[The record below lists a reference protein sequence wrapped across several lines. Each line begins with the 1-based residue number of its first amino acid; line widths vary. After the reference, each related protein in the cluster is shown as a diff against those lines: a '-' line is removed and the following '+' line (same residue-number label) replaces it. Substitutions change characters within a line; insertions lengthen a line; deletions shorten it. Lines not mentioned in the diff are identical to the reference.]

1 MHCHNPLD
9 LLVKFLSTY
18 EEGRIILSA
27 GSYEYKIQ
35 TKSCPK
41 LVWLAEVGEG
51 NQPVCQGGVNT
62 FGITYLCDGFVLI
75 ADIVT
80 DQTEILWQAH
90 LKGSH
95 DEGDDSRL
103 V

>member
-1 MHCHNPLD
+1 MHCNNPLD
-9 LLVKFLSTY
+9 FLVKFLSSF

-27 GSYEYKIQ
+27 GCYEYKIQ
-35 TKSCPK
+35 TKGCPK

-75 ADIVT
+75 ADVVT
-80 DQTEILWQAH
+80 DQTEILWQAY
-90 LKGSH
+90 LKDH
-95 DEGDDSRL
+95 ADEGDYPRM